1 MDDLLGAGQSC
12 PVDLDGAMSA
22 AGLAADGPVD
32 ASVERNEGESDVGEL
47 GPMDEAEY
55 VLGECTAPVGDG
67 ELAVLVL
74 ATPLP
79 SAFNLL
85 IPRIANDLELSSDEI
100 QPEVQRVADADEGE
114 LVDLDGEAPAA
125 AVRLHSDGDGSA
137 MLYVAARDT
146 GRPSA
151 AQVHA
156 VAEDVLDDL

>member
-79 SAFNLL
+79 RAFNLL
-85 IPRIANDLELSSDEI
+85 IPRIAN
-100 QPEVQRVADADEGE
+100 ADEGE